1 MLITDLSFHLVF
13 SNSEKYWQ
21 RAERTQ
27 RWAAKWWPLT
37 TNSMSSK
44 QPRLSSNLQ
53 KISNTHFQLNTS
65 SLELQYTLRWSHG
78 SWHRD
83 SEPLDSENLY
93 NRNESEK
100 AKPSKEFDVKIASNC
115 GRSDRLIVPQNAS
128 DFVAECAIETS
139 FTIKSICLTLCS
151 CIYKDNKSNYHCQ
164 SNYQN
169 FFT

>member
-21 RAERTQ
+21 RAERMQ
-27 RWAAKWWPLT
+27 RWAAKCWPST

-53 KISNTHFQLNTS
+53 KISTIHFQLNTS
-65 SLELQYTLRWSHG
+65 SLENYNTRSDDLIG
-78 SWHRD
+78 NWHKD
-83 SEPLDSENLY
+83 SEPLDRENLY
-93 NRNESEK
+93 KRNESENG
-100 AKPSKEFDVKIASNC
+100 KPSKEFDVKIASNC
-115 GRSDRLIVPQNAS
+115 GRSDRLVVPQNAS
-128 DFVAECAIETS
+128 DFVAECPIETS
-139 FTIKSICLTLCS
+139 FTIKSICLTFCS
-151 CIYKDNKSNYHCQ
+151 CNYKDNSQ